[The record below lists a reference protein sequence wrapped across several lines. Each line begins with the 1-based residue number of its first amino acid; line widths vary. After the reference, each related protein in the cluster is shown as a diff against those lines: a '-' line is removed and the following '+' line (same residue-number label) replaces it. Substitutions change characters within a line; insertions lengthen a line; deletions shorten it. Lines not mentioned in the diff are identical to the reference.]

1 VENEKLVN
9 KTNRL
14 LLTVTGG
21 CMYETKFAEILKLLE
36 LQKQALTDLALDLV
50 TAANGV
56 KVGERV
62 QLSVQKAVIFRHKIE
77 RRVRE
82 LSATTSEL
90 V

>member
-1 VENEKLVN
+1 
-9 KTNRL
+9 
-14 LLTVTGG
+14 
-21 CMYETKFAEILKLLE
+21 
-36 LQKQALTDLALDLV
+36 LALDLV

-77 RRVRE
+77 RQVRE

>member
-1 VENEKLVN
+1 
-9 KTNRL
+9 
-14 LLTVTGG
+14 
-21 CMYETKFAEILKLLE
+21 MYETKFAEILKLLE